1 MENLSL
7 KNDSWEFP
15 GRTVVR
21 TQYFHGWGWS
31 SIPGQG
37 TDSTS
42 CSVCKK
48 QLHRCTIYN
57 QKQIWGSLIIKN
69 QSLGAEDTL
78 PICEHGGFTCQ
89 KREVLQ
95 TLGTTVGQIRPIIQ
109 QFYSMT
115 ITEHWLCASGPLL
128 RCIKGKTQSLP
139 WRTQP
144 VRVCQL
150 YFN

>member
-1 MENLSL
+1 MILGNSL
-7 KNDSWEFP
+7 AGQWLGLGAFMVGAGAQSL
-15 GRTVVR
+15 VR
-21 TQYFHGWGWS
+21 EL
-31 SIPGQG
+31 IPQAAQCG
-37 TDSTS
+37 
-42 CSVCKK
+42 KK

-78 PICEHGGFTCQ
+78 PICEHGGSTCQ
-89 KREVLQ
+89 KKEVLQ
-95 TLGTTVGQIRPIIQ
+95 TLRTTVGQIRPIIQ

-144 VRVCQL
+144 VRVSCQL